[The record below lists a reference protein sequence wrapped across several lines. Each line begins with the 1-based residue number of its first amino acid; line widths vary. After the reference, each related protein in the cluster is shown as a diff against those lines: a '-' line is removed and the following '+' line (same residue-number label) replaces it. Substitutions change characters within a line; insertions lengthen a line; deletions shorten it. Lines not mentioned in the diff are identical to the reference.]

1 MCRRHIM
8 GFDKRNLAL
17 PVIVAVAAIITM
29 NAVIAQD
36 GKHPA
41 PLGSKEQH
49 QKTARTKTSAI
60 DPKILTRKSRPEKT
74 LAVSPRSKPEPDAD
88 TAESNEDGIGRLLR
102 DTAEV
107 KKKSPRT
114 ETGLLDSKKIRF
126 VQNRLAQL
134 GFEPG
139 PADGVMGQKT
149 REAIKKFEY
158 SRKIPVTGKI
168 SPTLVEALSQRASVA
183 AVKLT

>member
-1 MCRRHIM
+1 M

-29 NAVIAQD
+29 NAVIGQD

-41 PLGSKEQH
+41 PLGGKDQH
-49 QKTARTKTSAI
+49 QKATKSKASAV
-60 DPKILTRKSRPEKT
+60 DRKILKRKARPAKA
-74 LAVSPRSKPEPDAD
+74 LAASPRSKPQQDNVEV
-88 TAESNEDGIGRLLR
+88 NEDAIGQLLKAV
-102 DTAEV
+102 DGD
-107 KKKSPRT
+107 KKKQVQSSNNTPQA
-114 ETGLLDSKKIRF
+114 KKIRF
-126 VQNRLAQL
+126 VQTRLAQL
-134 GFEPG
+134 GFAPG
-139 PADGVMGQKT
+139 PADGVLGQKT

-168 SPTLVEALSQRASVA
+168 SRTLVEALSQSASFA

>member
-1 MCRRHIM
+1 M

-17 PVIVAVAAIITM
+17 PAILAVAAIITM
-29 NAVIAQD
+29 NAVIGQD

-49 QKTARTKTSAI
+49 QKAAKSKTSAV
-60 DPKILTRKSRPEKT
+60 DPKILTRKSRPDKV
-74 LAVSPRSKPEPDAD
+74 AVVSPRSKPQQDSVD
-88 TAESNEDGIGRLLR
+88 VNEDAIGQLLR
-102 DTAEV
+102 AANGGKKEQLQNDNNTPEV
-107 KKKSPRT
+107 
-114 ETGLLDSKKIRF
+114 KKIRF
-126 VQNRLAQL
+126 VQTRLAQL
-134 GFEPG
+134 GFTPG
-139 PADGVMGQKT
+139 PADGVLGQKT

-168 SPTLVEALSQRASVA
+168 SRTLVDALSRSASFA